1 MTAERVAEAR
11 SADDEV
17 RHSGYAPEL
26 KRTLGAYQTFAI
38 SFAFIS
44 VAVGIFATYGAVLQ
58 TAGPVGIWLWV
69 LAALGQTLVALVV
82 AQFAARIALSG
93 SAYQWASRLANPKIG
108 WWFGWLTFWFLTIGV
123 VAMDNALA
131 SQALM
136 PLFGMTPDENAARLI
151 TLGVLLVQTVL
162 VFASTRLLGV
172 VSSGAVGLEIAVLA
186 VLVIGLGTAAATGS
200 GTVGNLV
207 SRGITAD
214 APGYFAMGG
223 GLMAGMIMGITTL
236 VGFDSAANLA
246 EEAKDPFRTVPF
258 AIVASVVVSAVLGLV
273 FVIILTIAITD
284 ISQVSNSA
292 SPVATVIDDQLGPV
306 MQRIL
311 LAGIGFAMFSAGMVM
326 LASCSRLAF
335 AMARDARFPAHTVIR
350 RVNRHT
356 RTPIAATVLVLVVG
370 AILMVALPG
379 AALLQLI
386 IGSTILPALIYGS
399 ITVLYLSVRK
409 RLGRKAGAFSLGRF
423 ELPVAVAALVWVFF
437 ALLTLVSPRAAL
449 VPDLIVTG
457 LILVGGLYFIKM
469 FMFNRDVLDTE
480 PGDPDEF

>member
-1 MTAERVAEAR
+1 
-11 SADDEV
+11 
-17 RHSGYAPEL
+17 
-26 KRTLGAYQTFAI
+26 
-38 SFAFIS
+38 
-44 VAVGIFATYGAVLQ
+44 
-58 TAGPVGIWLWV
+58 
-69 LAALGQTLVALVV
+69 
-82 AQFAARIALSG
+82 
-93 SAYQWASRLANPKIG
+93 
-108 WWFGWLTFWFLTIGV
+108 
-123 VAMDNALA
+123 
-131 SQALM
+131 
-136 PLFGMTPDENAARLI
+136 
-151 TLGVLLVQTVL
+151 
-162 VFASTRLLGV
+162 
-172 VSSGAVGLEIAVLA
+172 
-186 VLVIGLGTAAATGS
+186 
-200 GTVGNLV
+200 
-207 SRGITAD
+207 
-214 APGYFAMGG
+214 
-223 GLMAGMIMGITTL
+223 
-236 VGFDSAANLA
+236 
-246 EEAKDPFRTVPF
+246 
-258 AIVASVVVSAVLGLV
+258 
-273 FVIILTIAITD
+273 
-284 ISQVSNSA
+284 
-292 SPVATVIDDQLGPV
+292 VATVIDDQLGPV